1 MQETGVRSGLERPPG
16 EGNEGNG
23 SSLQYSCLENSRTE
37 EPGGLQSMWATKS
50 HDLAANTFNCKLIK
64 TKKLNDGVI
73 LLTTDSIWI
82 VTSFSTNA
90 L

>member
-1 MQETGVRSGLERPPG
+1 MRSGLDKDPLEKGTKGTAPH
-16 EGNEGNG
+16 
-23 SSLQYSCLENSRTE
+23 SSILVWRIPWTE
-37 EPGGLQSMWATKS
+37 EPGGLQSLWATKS
-50 HDLAANTFNCKLIK
+50 HDLAANTFDCKLIK